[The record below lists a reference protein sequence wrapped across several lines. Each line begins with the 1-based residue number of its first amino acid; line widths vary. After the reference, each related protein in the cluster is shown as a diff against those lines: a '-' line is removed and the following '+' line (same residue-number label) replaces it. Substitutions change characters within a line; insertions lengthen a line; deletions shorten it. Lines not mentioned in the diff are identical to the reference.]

1 MDSGVWQLH
10 VCLHSR
16 DVLDTEARRLTSGV
30 LQQRRFAYTRF
41 APDDQHGAL
50 TAAHVC
56 EQAVNHCA
64 LPGPA

>member
-1 MDSGVWQLH
+1 MDPGVRELH

-30 LQQRRFAYTRF
+30 LKQGRFADTRF
-41 APDDQHGAL
+41 TPDDQDGAL

-56 EQAVNHCA
+56 EEAVDHCA